1 MRAAL
6 YARVSTG
13 RQDDEMQL
21 AEMREFCERRKWKPE
36 IFGDHGFS
44 GSKLNRPDLDRMM
57 AACRRRKFDV
67 VVVYR
72 FDRFARST
80 KQLVDALDEF
90 NRLGIQFVSLH
101 ESVDTTSP
109 HGKLLFHIFA
119 AIAEFERELI
129 RERVRSGLAHA
140 RARGR
145 IGGRPRSN
153 PDIEKIRELRARR
166 VPWREV
172 ARLVGVSEATA
183 RRALL
188 IAQKPLSEAVQ

>member
-21 AEMREFCERRKWKPE
+21 AEMREFCERRKWKAE

-44 GSKLNRPDLDRMM
+44 GSKLSRPDLDRMM
-57 AACRRRKFDV
+57 QACRRRKFDV